1 MRKPFSSKTS
11 DTGGAALTV
20 IACATGVAAL
30 IAGSYFAH
38 VALSDPIGR
47 AEAYKTVNQAGNR
60 LAQQAYFEQT
70 YADIKATDRKLT
82 QLAADKAAKLDG
94 ADIRYSGAV
103 SFCQQLIG
111 DYNAAARKQ
120 VASKFRGVNLPSSV
134 DETDPAT
141 DCKE

>member
-1 MRKPFSSKTS
+1 M
-11 DTGGAALTV
+11 V
-20 IACATGVAAL
+20 IACAVGTVGIIVGGYA
-30 IAGSYFAH
+30 AH
-38 VALSDPIGR
+38 VALSDPVGR

-70 YADIKATDRKLT
+70 YQDIKATDRKLT
-82 QLAADKAAKLDG
+82 QLAVDKTAKLDG

-120 VASKFRGVNLPSSV
+120 VASKFRDVNLPPSI
-134 DETDPAT
+134 DDTDPTT